1 MEPFL
6 STSLPSLI
14 ALVGLTA
21 ATACAGKGNV
31 NVISSSYADGATHT
45 EPVFY
50 NDKHYAVTFRY
61 IAASNAYDV
70 TVAGKDGRGLAS
82 KDGDQ
87 AIVESIAAST
97 VRHFACA
104 SGQKSAIVA
113 GTARH
118 GEGRWAMQ
126 ARCG

>member
-1 MEPFL
+1 L
-6 STSLPSLI
+6 SKPLLMMT
-14 ALVGLTA
+14 ALASVVA
-21 ATACAGKGNV
+21 VTACAGKGNV
-31 NVISSSYADGATHT
+31 NVISSSYADGVTHT

-61 IAASNAYDV
+61 IAGANAYDV
-70 TVAGKDGRGLAS
+70 TVAGKGGRSLGN

-104 SGQKSAIVA
+104 NGQKSAIVA
-113 GTARH
+113 GTTRH

-126 ARCG
+126 ARCA